1 MSALRHTRPPPALPD
16 TAEFTPAEAEKVI
29 RRAIRMHDRKS
40 RSSGMSIDVM
50 KQTLASVG
58 VAPDALHRAAMEL
71 RDELRDAPRFETP
84 SSIMWYGIWTVVLAA
99 PGVAL
104 IWFHRELPMRPWVS
118 ILLGVGLLFLL
129 VRSRVRGYALW
140 RRSRAL
146 YDDAP
151 EE

>member
-1 MSALRHTRPPPALPD
+1 MSALRHTLPPSALPD

-40 RSSGMSIDVM
+40 RSSGMSIEVL

-58 VAPDALHRAAMEL
+58 VEPDALQRAAVELREEL
-71 RDELRDAPRFETP
+71 RDVPRFETP
-84 SSIMWYGIWTVVLAA
+84 SSIMWYAIWTAVLAA

-104 IWFHRELPMRPWVS
+104 IWYRRTLPMPPWAS

-129 VRSRVRGYALW
+129 VRSRVRGYTRW

-146 YDDAP
+146 YDDP
-151 EE
+151 GE